1 MKKRTRLRN
10 EVSAGSMADIA
21 FLLLI
26 FFLVTTTIDV
36 DKGILVNLPPISE
49 EPPKPLPEKN
59 VLNVKINAL
68 NELLVEGEDT
78 KLEDLKSNTIT
89 FISNPK
95 RSNDL
100 PTKPKNAIIAL
111 QHDRA
116 TKYESYIAVY
126 NELKAAY
133 NSLWEEESQKM
144 FNKSFKSLEDRQ
156 IAEVRKVIPFVI
168 SESEPFEAN
177 LPGS

>member
-49 EPPKPLPEKN
+49 EPPRPLPPKN

-68 NELLVEGEDT
+68 NELLVEGVEMKVDS
-78 KLEDLKSNTIT
+78 LKSSTIN
-89 FISNPK
+89 FITNPK
-95 RSNDL
+95 HSKDL
-100 PTKPKNAIIAL
+100 PSTPKNAIIAL
-111 QHDRA
+111 QHDRS
-116 TKYESYIAVY
+116 TTYENYIEVY

-133 NSLWEEESQKM
+133 NSLWEEQSQKM

-156 IAEVRKVIPFVI
+156 ITEVRKVIPFVI